1 MRFGGKIRSLRRAAN
16 LGQRALADR
25 VGVSF
30 TYISKI
36 ENSHLSF
43 GDYPPE
49 GLVVKLAEALKADV
63 DELLLL
69 AQKMP
74 QRIRKRVMERP
85 DAFLRLADLDDAAL
99 DRVLRTL
106 EGKPAKSRVSGL

>member
-1 MRFGGKIRSLRRAAN
+1 MKFGEKIRALRQGMK

-36 ENSHLSF
+36 ENSRLAF
-43 GDYPPE
+43 GESPAED
-49 GLVVKLAEALKADV
+49 LVVRLAEALEADM

-69 AQKMP
+69 AQKVP
-74 QRIRKRVMERP
+74 QRIRKRVLERP
-85 DAFLRLADLDDAAL
+85 DAFLKLAGLDDAAL
-99 DRVLRTL
+99 DRVLGAI
-106 EGKPAKSRVSGL
+106 E

>member
-1 MRFGGKIRSLRRAAN
+1 MKFGEKIRALRQAAK
-16 LGQRALADR
+16 LGQRALADK

-43 GDYPPE
+43 GEYPAE
-49 GLVVKLAEALKADV
+49 EMVVKLAQALESDV

-85 DAFLRLADLDDAAL
+85 DAFLKLAGLDDAAL
-99 DRVLRTL
+99 DLVLRTL
-106 EGKPAKSRVSGL
+106 DRKPTKSCV

>member
-1 MRFGGKIRSLRRAAN
+1 MRFGEKIRSLRQAAKF
-16 LGQRALADR
+16 GQRALADR

-43 GDYPPE
+43 GDYPGE
-49 GLVVKLAEALKADV
+49 ELVVKLAQALDADV
-63 DELLLL
+63 DELMLL

-74 QRIRKRVMERP
+74 QRIRQRVMERP
-85 DAFLRLADLDDAAL
+85 DAFLKLAGLDDVTL
-99 DRVLRTL
+99 DRVIRTL
-106 EGKPAKSRVSGL
+106 EQKPANSRV